1 MKKHYEKMCMTPLGF
16 VLGGD
21 LLLASPVTE
30 ESYMVTSPGHE
41 FETDNFNDSETFHS
55 EWE

>member
-16 VLGGD
+16 VPGGN
-21 LLLASPVTE
+21 LLLASAVTE
-30 ESYMVTSPGHE
+30 ESYMVTNPGHE
-41 FETDNFNDSETFHS
+41 LDTKAFDDSETFHT